1 MFNPRGGFP
10 GQRPMGPPQ
19 MNQPGLNHLG
29 MNMSGMNMS
38 GMGMSGMN
46 QPNVNLS
53 GMNQS
58 NLNTGMNRMGHPG
71 MNPNVGIANLNQPG
85 LNVYRM
91 GPSGMNQGGMGFQ
104 SEVKSQGFGMRP
116 MDSPGSFLGGNSE
129 PMGMKNLPL
138 RPPERHMG
146 PQALPQ
152 RFSSPSGPMIPA
164 QPRMHLQNQEMS
176 MVNRGL
182 PHSSDH
188 LRGDVKTSLQ
198 EPHLLEKKP
207 LNSLGMFGNLNQDM
221 GIKPGPSLSLNQMSN
236 AQNLYTNE
244 SASSILESFGLS
256 NEDLE
261 ELSRYPDD
269 QLTPQ
274 NLPNILRDIRLRK
287 INRSGATHDQGG
299 GGRRSG
305 SDVLPSKVI
314 DYGHSSKY
322 QFNDNAAPSQPFNSS
337 RTEQK
342 PSPVSKEPA
351 PSSTSNNEKS
361 NIAMDNKIPTI
372 SSSRKSSCQTSK
384 PNRSNNKTLV
394 GEQTNVKNTDS
405 LGTVLNAERPVITIN
420 PDSAPLCDIPV
431 NSDTAATTSPSEM
444 VPESPVRSVVMQV
457 NYPPPVEATTAT
469 GKGNRVPALSQE
481 EAQMKKRMPTPS
493 MMNDYFATS
502 PRIFPH
508 ICSLCNLECRHLKD
522 WIKHQNN
529 TSHIDSCRKL
539 RQQYPD
545 WNPQVHT
552 LRNEG
557 KKDETTPKR
566 SRSKSRSP
574 RRARRSG
581 SRHRA
586 RRSRSRGPRSGRRS
600 RSRSPRRSR
609 PSPRRS
615 RSPYKGARSPRRTLS
630 PRKRG
635 LDQSSTSPDRKAV
648 DAAVQSFIEASKLKS
663 GEKGRAT
670 KSSSDSKKLSPKS
683 SNSSVK
689 GKKPSD
695 GSIPT
700 KNPGGTVRKNS
711 NSSSYS
717 SSSKKPGSSS
727 SVKSG
732 TNSSGSGPRKPLSS
746 NTSKKPVASSST
758 SRKPVMS
765 TGAKKTTPISSS
777 SKKIQS
783 DKMSKTEKGPSK
795 PTASESYSPLNKF
808 ISKSTSRKIIHVTN
822 LPDSGYTDQDIIK
835 IVQPFGKVYDILIIR
850 SKNEAFLE
858 TNFWEAAAAAVKF
871 SETVPVIFNGKR
883 VVLSLAGKQKEQTRT
898 ETKATSDTQPEEP
911 LPEKSSPVK
920 EHKKEK
926 THKDKTPEVSK
937 LDIGRIFGFEGSYGD
952 IPFPNLPEK
961 QYTVDE
967 ISNLAR
973 PFGGVSDILVISTH
987 RKAYL
992 ELPNRNSVD
1001 SMIKFYNVFPTCLAG
1016 SMLTIAMS
1024 ERFKD
1029 LKDEN
1034 RIFAEIIEQSPFKI
1048 TPTIFKNFVHLSDLP
1063 DREIEEFELTQIGLQ
1078 FGKVEHCIVISNKR
1092 KAILHLNSPSAAE
1105 GMHTCLSQVPAKIG
1119 ESVLNCTLA
1128 TKTNLAEDEYMT
1140 YLEENKSSEPDYT
1153 MDEEDATLADEI
1165 GQLAKPPLF
1174 DTHVAERNVKVTGTF
1189 VKVEVEEDG
1198 DDEEAAE
1205 APEAPEAPYCIQPEP
1220 VVEQPK
1226 YSSDPQPYV
1235 TEDSDVLVSVES
1247 DEEECDVY
1255 CPSTCNAIP
1264 VIDSVSMEH
1273 LLTAEDS
1280 EESDSND
1287 METSAKEMSG
1297 GCPKPVDNASA
1308 VDAQNELVGEPNPEE
1323 ARNELGV
1330 EASKASDTAAGL
1342 SLEAF
1347 QASNTTPEPTN
1358 KELDDSSVIN
1368 LPAGKKETSPTR
1380 AEENSDKETKSE
1392 SGQKEERSKQSEET
1406 AHSYEEKS
1414 REKRERSRQ
1423 SSHGRKVDEPVKEA
1437 GEKAGEESK
1446 DPKQAAVTSAASV
1459 TRMTKYN
1466 PQRGELSVTL
1476 TVDNQKSSLG
1486 TPEYRKK
1493 SSGAWASSG
1502 RESST
1507 SKSSSNWSSPSE
1519 NVYSNPKTSTG
1530 SYQSKSSYRGVSTQH
1545 RDSKYNSRSW
1555 ENDFR
1560 LNRKGD
1566 QSKDSSSSSS
1576 RYVRSSTRSNRG
1588 QKSKEESASTFP
1600 FNLDEFVTVDEIV
1613 EEHADEQKPEEV
1625 EEEKSQE
1632 IAASKRMESSPAAL
1646 DAKKPK
1652 EASGDTQ
1659 ELTFVTL
1666 DEVGDEEDITPVPER
1681 LQDGEVQTLMTVDEV
1696 QTLMTVDEVQTLMT
1710 VDEVQT
1716 LMTVDEVHSKDGPP
1730 PAAQQPSVLM
1740 TLDQVSDDE
1749 EPNISTMLSGTSAI
1763 TDKDQLLTLD
1773 EISSKDEE
1781 TVPNSE
1787 PLNPDIWFTQVTK
1800 ESKEDNSSPAPE
1812 IKENVEAP
1820 DIPPQEPAQD
1830 SHVEQPLLTLDEVK
1844 ADEEEEDSLAIEH
1857 QFLTVDEIGEE
1868 DEESEVKQ
1876 DTVEKSQPK
1885 PKSKSGQSKT
1895 SKTPGGRRGRPR
1907 KRPLPETADDSK
1919 DTSQQASA
1927 DSITGS
1933 GLVKTPTKP
1942 EQKAAED
1949 PEQDKSED
1957 STITTPDIPGLST
1970 STSSDTP
1977 AKKNKLESPSLGKKT
1992 LGLFNCL
1999 IPVGLEFVVPKTGY
2013 FCELCS
2019 LFYMDDA
2026 SKLKHC
2032 KSLRHYQAVQRHFA
2046 KEEDT
2051 AEEKS
2056 PST

>member
-1 MFNPRGGFP
+1 MFNAKGGLP

-29 MNMSGMNMS
+29 INMSGINMSGMNMS

-58 NLNTGMNRMGHPG
+58 NLNTGMNSMGHPG
-71 MNPNVGIANLNQPG
+71 MDPNAGTANLNQPG

-138 RPPERHMG
+138 GPPESHMG

-152 RFSSPSGPMIPA
+152 HFSSPSGPMIPA

-188 LRGDVKTSLQ
+188 LRGDAKTSLQ

-244 SASSILESFGLS
+244 NASSILEVFGLS

-261 ELSRYPDD
+261 ELSRYPDN
-269 QLTPQ
+269 QLTPK
-274 NLPNILRDIRLRK
+274 NLPNILKDIRLRK
-287 INRSGATHDQGG
+287 NNNNGATHNQVGG

-322 QFNDNAAPSQPFNSS
+322 QFNDN
-337 RTEQK
+337 TK
-342 PSPVSKEPA
+342 
-351 PSSTSNNEKS
+351 ST
-361 NIAMDNKIPTI
+361 
-372 SSSRKSSCQTSK
+372 
-384 PNRSNNKTLV
+384 
-394 GEQTNVKNTDS
+394 
-405 LGTVLNAERPVITIN
+405 VITIQ
-420 PDSAPLCDIPV
+420 PDSA
-431 NSDTAATTSPSEM
+431 A
-444 VPESPVRSVVMQV
+444 SPVGTVVSHV
-457 NYPPPVEATTAT
+457 NYPPPVEATTPT
-469 GKGNRVPALSQE
+469 GKGNRVLALSQE
-481 EAQMKKRMPTPS
+481 GAQMKKRMPTPS
-493 MMNDYFATS
+493 MMNDYFAAS

-508 ICSLCNLECRHLKD
+508 TCSLCNLECRHLKD

-529 TSHIDSCRKL
+529 TIHIDSCRKL

-557 KKDETTPKR
+557 KKDGTTPKR

-586 RRSRSRGPRSGRRS
+586 RRSRSRSPWSGRRS
-600 RSRSPRRSR
+600 RSRSPRRSWPSPR
-609 PSPRRS
+609 SSCSPYKSPRSPRRS
-615 RSPYKGARSPRRTLS
+615 LSPRRYG
-630 PRKRG
+630 RG
-635 LDQSSTSPDRKAV
+635 QSSTPPDQGAV

-663 GEKGRAT
+663 GEKGRPT
-670 KSSSDSKKLSPKS
+670 RSSSDTKKLSPKS

-689 GKKPSD
+689 GKKPSG
-695 GSIPT
+695 GSTPT
-700 KNPGGTVRKNS
+700 KNPGGTEGKNS
-711 NSSSYS
+711 ISSSYS
-717 SSSKKPGSSS
+717 SSSQKPGSSS

-732 TNSSGSGPRKPLSS
+732 TNSSGLRNPLSS
-746 NTSKKPVASSST
+746 NTSKK
-758 SRKPVMS
+758 
-765 TGAKKTTPISSS
+765 
-777 SKKIQS
+777 Q
-783 DKMSKTEKGPSK
+783 
-795 PTASESYSPLNKF
+795 F
-808 ISKSTSRKIIHVTN
+808 ISKSTSCKIIHVTN

-835 IVQPFGKVYDILIIR
+835 AVQPLGKVHDILIVR

-858 TNFWEAAAAAVKF
+858 TNFTEAAVKF
-871 SETVPVIFNGKR
+871 SETLPVIINGKR
-883 VVLSLAGKQKEQTRT
+883 VTLSLARKQKEQTKT
-898 ETKATSDTQPEEP
+898 KTKATSSETD
-911 LPEKSSPVK
+911 
-920 EHKKEK
+920 
-926 THKDKTPEVSK
+926 
-937 LDIGRIFGFEGSYGD
+937 
-952 IPFPNLPEK
+952 
-961 QYTVDE
+961 
-967 ISNLAR
+967 
-973 PFGGVSDILVISTH
+973 
-987 RKAYL
+987 
-992 ELPNRNSVD
+992 
-1001 SMIKFYNVFPTCLAG
+1001 YN
-1016 SMLTIAMS
+1016 
-1024 ERFKD
+1024 
-1029 LKDEN
+1029 
-1034 RIFAEIIEQSPFKI
+1034 
-1048 TPTIFKNFVHLSDLP
+1048 
-1063 DREIEEFELTQIGLQ
+1063 
-1078 FGKVEHCIVISNKR
+1078 
-1092 KAILHLNSPSAAE
+1092 
-1105 GMHTCLSQVPAKIG
+1105 
-1119 ESVLNCTLA
+1119 
-1128 TKTNLAEDEYMT
+1128 
-1140 YLEENKSSEPDYT
+1140 
-1153 MDEEDATLADEI
+1153 MDEEDATPADEI
-1165 GQLAKPPLF
+1165 GQLAKRPLP
-1174 DTHVAERNVKVTGTF
+1174 DTHVAKRNVKVTGTF

-1205 APEAPEAPYCIQPEP
+1205 APEAPEAPYCIQPWP

-1235 TEDSDVLVSVES
+1235 TEDSNFLVSVES
-1247 DEEECDVY
+1247 DEEECEVH
-1255 CPSTCNAIP
+1255 CRSTFNAIP
-1264 VIDSVSMEH
+1264 VINSVSMEH
-1273 LLTAEDS
+1273 LLTA

-1308 VDAQNELVGEPNPEE
+1308 VDSQNVFVGKPEE
-1323 ARNELGV
+1323 ARNRLGV
-1330 EASKASDTAAGL
+1330 ETSDAAAEL
-1342 SLEAF
+1342 SVEAC
-1347 QASNTTPEPTN
+1347 QAPNTTF
-1358 KELDDSSVIN
+1358 
-1368 LPAGKKETSPTR
+1368 
-1380 AEENSDKETKSE
+1380 ETKYE
-1392 SGQKEERSKQSEET
+1392 SVHSLKGERSKRSKEN

-1414 REKRERSRQ
+1414 RQRQERNRQ
-1423 SSHGRKVDEPVKEA
+1423 SSHGRKVDKPVREA
-1437 GEKAGEESK
+1437 GEEFK
-1446 DPKQAAVTSAASV
+1446 DTEQAAVTNTSSV
-1459 TRMTKYN
+1459 TRTAKYN

-1885 PKSKSGQSKT
+1885 PKSKSGQSKSKT
-1895 SKTPGGRRGRPR
+1895 SPKSASKTPGGRRGRPR